1 MKNKI
6 ITFGELLLRFSKDQH
21 NRLQQGRAFFGDY
34 GGSEANVA
42 VSLATLGDDV
52 EYVTR
57 VPDSPIG
64 RASCMKLREF
74 NVGTQHVLYGGD
86 RMGSYYYEGSAGMRS
101 SKVIYDR
108 AYSSFYYLEPG
119 MINWRKIFADAAVF
133 HASGIAGA
141 VSKESADATFEA
153 LRTARWDSRFRS
165 TSITARTCGN
175 TGLNRR
181 RR

>member
-1 MKNKI
+1 MKKKI
-6 ITFGELLLRFSKDQH
+6 VTFGELLLRFSKDQH

-42 VSLATLGDDV
+42 VSLATLGDEV

-57 VPDSPIG
+57 VPDNPIG

-74 NVGTQHVLYGGD
+74 NVDTQHVLYGGD

-108 AYSSFYYLEPG
+108 AYSSF
-119 MINWRKIFADAAVF
+119 
-133 HASGIAGA
+133 
-141 VSKESADATFEA
+141 
-153 LRTARWDSRFRS
+153 
-165 TSITARTCGN
+165 
-175 TGLNRR
+175 
-181 RR
+181 